1 MTSDGLGKVPSEGET
16 EMMKSLSLPS
26 TGSQSGA
33 GNRGSASRSAMR
45 SAPREQE
52 ERALNSLREAGGTS
66 VGLRVG
72 APQIDPEQG
81 L

>member
-1 MTSDGLGKVPSEGET
+1 MTSDGLGNVPGEGET

-26 TGSQSGA
+26 RGSQFGA
-33 GNRGSASRSAMR
+33 GNRGSASRSAIR
-45 SAPREQE
+45 SALREQ
-52 ERALNSLREAGGTS
+52 ERALNSLREAGGAS